1 MIFLDLYIFIQ
12 HFLHV
17 RLFDSYDSHTLV
29 NSNFL
34 LIWTLKNVAVFII
47 IYYTF
52 RKVSKKYMNKELWL
66 NLLKFF
72 FSISIVVIILFG
84 LLLLFR
90 PNQKD
95 KDFPVEYLFVQIN
108 TIKLYSDPTKYHL
121 YIVLTIEVFLFCI
134 FMIILDRK

>member
-1 MIFLDLYIFIQ
+1 MVPNIILLMLYCKQKKRCLKIIRKQRVIIYLSMIFLDLYIFIQ

-90 PNQKD
+90 PN
-95 KDFPVEYLFVQIN
+95 
-108 TIKLYSDPTKYHL
+108 
-121 YIVLTIEVFLFCI
+121 
-134 FMIILDRK
+134 